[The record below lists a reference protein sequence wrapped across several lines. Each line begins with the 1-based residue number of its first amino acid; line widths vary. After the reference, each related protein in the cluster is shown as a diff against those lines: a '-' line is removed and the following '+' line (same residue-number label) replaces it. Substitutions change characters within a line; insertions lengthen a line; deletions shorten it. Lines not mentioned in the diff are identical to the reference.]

1 MYMYIGQGRARV
13 AIMFS
18 GGIDSTLLAALAHRH
33 VPATEPIELVNVC
46 FDRYEAPDRWVQS
59 NCGVS
64 AGVGSIAVRL
74 RGAPDASDTSGTTVT
89 EVSV

>member
-1 MYMYIGQGRARV
+1 MTVMYVCMFVHICTYVYIHMYMYIGQGRARV

-46 FDRYEAPDRWVQS
+46 FDRYEAPDRLVQ
-59 NCGVS
+59 
-64 AGVGSIAVRL
+64 RQ
-74 RGAPDASDTSGTTVT
+74 
-89 EVSV
+89 